1 MMTPLFHVTIPM
13 KTNMIFLD

>member
-1 MMTPLFHVTIPM
+1 MTPLFHVTIPM